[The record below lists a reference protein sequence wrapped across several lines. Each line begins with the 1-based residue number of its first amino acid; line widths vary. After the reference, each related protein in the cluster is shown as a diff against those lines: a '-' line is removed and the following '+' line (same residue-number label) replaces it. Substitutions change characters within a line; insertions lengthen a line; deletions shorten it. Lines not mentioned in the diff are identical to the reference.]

1 MNWSPLFYKNLIT
14 NSVLANIYQE
24 NAAELGVPY
33 LTRDQQAVKA
43 GGSTDMG
50 NVSQVKPA
58 IHPRYYVADFI
69 THTREFQVAAGTEK
83 AHQKTLIAA
92 KSMARTCLHVMCD
105 PVMMEKIN
113 SDFQES
119 VKLRG
124 GDLE

>member
-1 MNWSPLFYKNLIT
+1 M
-14 NSVLANIYQE
+14 LANIYQE

-58 IHPRYYVADFI
+58 IHPRYYVADVV

-83 AHQKTLIAA
+83 AQEKTLIAA
-92 KSMARTCLHVMCD
+92 KSMARTCLHVMCN
-105 PVMMEKIN
+105 PGTMEKIN
-113 SDFQES
+113 SDFKES
-119 VKLRG
+119 VKLHG